1 MDLVR
6 FGIWFDAYRD
16 QRLPDADCEDD
27 EYETADAAL
36 SCEQRTEIDRRLAE
50 LDADPSLAEPWE
62 GTIER
67 AKKLR
72 EEILAQKAPA
82 GYA

>member
-1 MDLVR
+1 MDLIR
-6 FGIWFDAYRD
+6 FGVWFDAYRE
-16 QRLPDADCEDD
+16 QRLPDACPDADD
-27 EYETADAAL
+27 DDDDAAL

>member
-6 FGIWFDAYRD
+6 FGVWFDAYRE
-16 QRLPDADCEDD
+16 QRLPDACPDADD
-27 EYETADAAL
+27 DDDDVL
-36 SCEQRTEIDRRLAE
+36 SAEQRSEIDRRLAE

-67 AKKLR
+67 VKARLEELR
-72 EEILAQKAPA
+72 CKTSVHC
-82 GYA
+82 